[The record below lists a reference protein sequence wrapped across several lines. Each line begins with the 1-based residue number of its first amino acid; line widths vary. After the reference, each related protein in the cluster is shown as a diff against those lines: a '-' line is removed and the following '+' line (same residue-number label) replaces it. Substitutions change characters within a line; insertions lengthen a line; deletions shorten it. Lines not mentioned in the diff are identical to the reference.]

1 MQGTTIWFFCILG
14 MLTLLGVT
22 IAFLTLKKIKYLN
35 IVVASLVG
43 LTLFLA
49 FELLFYLDQPE
60 EVNQYFRIFFTP
72 VMGIFGFTSFLLF
85 MYYIR
90 PNVRKKWGLEDDK
103 ENL

>member
-1 MQGTTIWFFCILG
+1 MQGTTIWFFCFLG
-14 MLTLLGVT
+14 MMTLTGVI

-43 LTLFLA
+43 ITLFLA

-60 EVNQYFRIFFTP
+60 DINQYFRIFLAP
-72 VMGIFGFTSFLLF
+72 VSGIGGFIYFLLF

-90 PNVRKKWGLEDDK
+90 PNVRKGWGLEDDK
-103 ENL
+103 NK